1 MRPIGHPQ
9 SASTE
14 SAPKTTKTEP
24 RPPRP
29 SPPPMQVISKGFLG
43 VWVVKP
49 PKDAD
54 PTD

>member
-1 MRPIGHPQ
+1 MRTELHPQ
-9 SASTE
+9 SDPTE
-14 SAPKTTKTEP
+14 QAHTTKTTAA

-54 PTD
+54 RTD